1 MRLVGAGLAANRGG
15 RAVFENVSFAANS
28 GEMLA
33 VTGPNG
39 SGKSTLLRLIAGL
52 VRPVAG
58 AVSLDPDSEGG
69 LGGQIHYL
77 GHLDALKNV
86 FTVAENLAFWCEIWR
101 AGELT
106 ETEALDRVGL
116 LHVADLPAGLLSA
129 GQRRRVA
136 IARLLL
142 ARRPIWLLDEPT
154 TALDE
159 AAERNLG
166 GLIAEHLAG
175 GGVVVAATHRALPV
189 ASTVT
194 LALGRP
200 A

>member
-15 RAVFENVSFAANS
+15 RLVFEGLSFAVAS
-28 GEMLA
+28 GEVLA

-52 VRPVAG
+52 VRPAEG
-58 AVSLDPDSEGG
+58 AVSLDPSSEDG
-69 LGGQIHYL
+69 LAGQIHYL
-77 GHLDALKNV
+77 GHLDALKNA
-86 FTVAENLAFWCEIWR
+86 FTVAENLAFWRNLWHES
-101 AGELT
+101 GLT
-106 ETEALDRVGL
+106 VAEALDRVGL
-116 LHVADLPAGLLSA
+116 SRLVDLPAGLLSA

-136 IARLLL
+136 LARLLL
-142 ARRPIWLLDEPT
+142 AHRPIWLLDEPT

-166 GLIAEHLAG
+166 GMIADHLAG
-175 GGVVVAATHRALPV
+175 GGIVVAATHRALSV
-189 ASTVT
+189 APAVT
-194 LALGRP
+194 LALGQP